1 MNSSVRWI
9 NPSPVYDIIL
19 TFPSN
24 IMFVLTSKNSG
35 KAFQIYCDF
44 ESFGGGWNL
53 VYSSRD
59 SGSGRFNNM
68 QKGSRSTAHITSLDP
83 GNANKNLAY
92 DVLKAIENS
101 QEGYNQ
107 VMLTGYQD
115 YYSEYKQHL

>member
-1 MNSSVRWI
+1 MI
-9 NPSPVYDIIL
+9 
-19 TFPSN
+19 
-24 IMFVLTSKNSG
+24 FVLTFKNSG

-59 SGSGRFNNM
+59 AKSGSSNNM

-83 GNANKNLAY
+83 GNANKRLAY

-107 VMLTGYQD
+107 IMLTGYQD
-115 YYSEYKQHL
+115 YESE